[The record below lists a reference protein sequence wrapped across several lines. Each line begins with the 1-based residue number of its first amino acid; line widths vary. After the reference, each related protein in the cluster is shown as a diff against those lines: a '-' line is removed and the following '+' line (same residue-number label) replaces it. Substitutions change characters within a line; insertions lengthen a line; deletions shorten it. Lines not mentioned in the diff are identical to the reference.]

1 MNMLPPRYEEG
12 NPKYNQWVKVG
23 VGLLQKGD
31 VLRNSNL
38 RPFAP
43 ARRALSF
50 GGCEALARRAL
61 SFGGYA
67 LNQLS

>member
-31 VLRNSNL
+31 VLRGSNL
-38 RPFAP
+38 RPYA
-43 ARRALSF
+43 
-50 GGCEALARRAL
+50 CEA
-61 SFGGYA
+61 YA